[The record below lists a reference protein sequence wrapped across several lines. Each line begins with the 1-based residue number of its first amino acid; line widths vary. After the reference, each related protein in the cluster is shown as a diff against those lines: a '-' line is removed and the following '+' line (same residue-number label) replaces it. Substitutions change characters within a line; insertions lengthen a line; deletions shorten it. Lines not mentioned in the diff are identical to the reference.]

1 MMVFRNLTIRA
12 RIGLTMAFLAVLL
25 GITGVLG
32 LYGMTRSNDSTR
44 EIFTNQMPSAVNVA
58 VSEMFAAR
66 ERLALDRAALLAGT
80 PDSAAAVERSRAM
93 RVQSDAW
100 WQKYLALP
108 RGADEDRLAQE
119 VAARRKVLQDS
130 CDAFGSA
137 VAAGDHDRIGEG
149 AKQLQ
154 ARYNELAVAGE
165 ALRTFQFT
173 DAQARFDRAESV
185 FETMR
190 VLSIVVLVAGI
201 GAAVLSWLTL
211 SRAIGRPIADALAHF
226 DAISAGDLRRP
237 IVVDRRDEMG
247 QLLEGL
253 ARMQRGLVDTVR
265 TVRGGSESIATAARQ
280 IAAGNIDLSS
290 RTEEQ
295 AAALQETASSME
307 QLTGTVKQ
315 NADNARQASSLAAN
329 ASEIA
334 NKGNTVVG
342 QVVGTMGEINDSSA
356 KIADIIAI
364 IEGIAFQTNILALN
378 AAVEAARAGEEGRGF
393 AVVAG
398 EVRSLAQRSSSAAK
412 EIKALIDASV
422 ERIRTGSTL
431 VDEAGRTMSDVIGAV
446 QRVTDIMG
454 EIAAASEEQSG
465 GIDQVARAVAQMD
478 EVTQQNA
485 ALVEEA
491 AAAAQSLDEQ
501 AARLRE
507 TAAVFQLDDETARAG
522 TAVAVAARHAPRAAA
537 APPALPRA
545 SNATPRRNARPPR
558 CRRASLSPHR
568 PRPRRLRRPPAA
580 TTGRRSDRRAP
591 CIYPHLVTNDAR
603 DQRASSFQRWTKC
616 DSADDRSCVV
626 TCSAR
631 RPSTETQERAA
642 CTSCSRA
649 RRTGMSV
656 RDCEK
661 NL

>member
-1 MMVFRNLTIRA
+1 MVFRNLTIRA

-25 GITGVLG
+25 GVTGVLG
-32 LYGMTRSNDSTR
+32 LYGMARSNDSTR
-44 EIFTNQMPSAVNVA
+44 EIFTNQMPSAVDVG
-58 VSEMFAAR
+58 VSEIFAAR
-66 ERLALDRAALLAGT
+66 ERLALDRAALLSGT
-80 PDSAAAVERSRAM
+80 PDAAAAIQRSREM
-93 RVQSDAW
+93 RAQSDAW

-108 RGADEDRLAQE
+108 RGPEEDRLAQD
-119 VAARRKVLQDS
+119 VATKRQALQRG
-130 CDAFGSA
+130 CDAFASIL
-137 VAAGDHDRIGEG
+137 AADQRDRIGDG

-154 ARYNELAVAGE
+154 ALYNDLSVSSE
-165 ALRTFQFT
+165 ALRNFQFT
-173 DAQARFDRAESV
+173 DGQAGFDRAESV
-185 FETMR
+185 YDMLR
-190 VLSIVVLVAGI
+190 VLSIVVLAAGF
-201 GAAVLSWLTL
+201 GAALLSWLTL

-226 DAISAGDLRRP
+226 DAIAAGDLRRP
-237 IVVDRRDEMG
+237 IVVQRRDEMG
-247 QLLEGL
+247 QLLDGL
-253 ARMQRGLVDTVR
+253 AKMQRGLVDTVR

-398 EVRSLAQRSSSAAK
+398 EVRSLAQRSSTAAK

-422 ERIRTGSTL
+422 ERIRSGSTL

-507 TAAVFQLDDETARAG
+507 TAAVFQLDEDAARAG
-522 TAVAVAARHAPRAAA
+522 AVTPVSARHAPRVSSAAVAVPVQAAA
-537 APPALPRA
+537 RDDRDAPPKRTAAAMPARKPVAA
-545 SNATPRRNARPPR
+545 SAVPAPT
-558 CRRASLSPHR
+558 
-568 PRPRRLRRPPAA
+568 PAA
-580 TTGRRSDRRAP
+580 ATAG
-591 CIYPHLVTNDAR
+591 
-603 DQRASSFQRWTKC
+603 
-616 DSADDRSCVV
+616 ADDW
-626 TCSAR
+626 
-631 RPSTETQERAA
+631 ETF
-642 CTSCSRA
+642 
-649 RRTGMSV
+649 
-656 RDCEK
+656 
-661 NL
+661 

>member
-1 MMVFRNLTIRA
+1 MVFRNLTIRA

-25 GITGVLG
+25 GVTGVLG
-32 LYGMTRSNDSTR
+32 LYGMTLANDSTR
-44 EIFTNQMPSAVNVA
+44 DIFTNQMPSAVDVSVA
-58 VSEMFAAR
+58 EIFAAR
-66 ERLALDRAALLAGT
+66 ERLALDRAALLVGT
-80 PDSAAAVERSRAM
+80 PDSAAAIERSRAM
-93 RVQSDAW
+93 RAQSDVW
-100 WQKYLALP
+100 WQKYLGLP
-108 RGADEDRLAQE
+108 RDAQEDRLAQD
-119 VAARRKVLQDS
+119 VAAKRKVLQGS
-130 CDAFGSA
+130 CDAFASSVA
-137 VAAGDHDRIGEG
+137 VGDRERIGEG

-154 ARYNELAVAGE
+154 TSFNELAVASE
-165 ALRTFQFT
+165 ALRNFQFT
-173 DAQARFDRAESV
+173 AGQASFDHAESV
-185 FETMR
+185 YGTLR
-190 VLSIVVLVAGI
+190 ALSIVALAAGI
-201 GAAVLSWLTL
+201 GAALLSWLTL
-211 SRAIGRPIADALAHF
+211 SRAIGRPIAEALAHF
-226 DAISAGDLRRP
+226 DAIAAGDLRQS
-237 IVVDRRDEMG
+237 IVVHRRDEMG
-247 QLLEGL
+247 QLLDGL
-253 ARMQRGLVDTVR
+253 AKMQRGLVDTVR

-315 NADNARQASSLAAN
+315 NADNARQASALAAN

-356 KIADIIAI
+356 RIADIIAI

-398 EVRSLAQRSSSAAK
+398 EVRSLAQRSSTAAK

-422 ERIRTGSTL
+422 ERIRSGSTL

-501 AARLRE
+501 AGRLRE
-507 TAAVFQLDDETARAG
+507 TASVFQLDDEAARPG
-522 TAVAVAARHAPRAAA
+522 AVAPVAARHASRAPAASVAVSAPAAARDDRDAPPKRTAAAMPARKPVTASAAPAAAPVAAA
-537 APPALPRA
+537 A
-545 SNATPRRNARPPR
+545 
-558 CRRASLSPHR
+558 
-568 PRPRRLRRPPAA
+568 
-580 TTGRRSDRRAP
+580 GG
-591 CIYPHLVTNDAR
+591 
-603 DQRASSFQRWTKC
+603 
-616 DSADDRSCVV
+616 DDW
-626 TCSAR
+626 
-631 RPSTETQERAA
+631 ETF
-642 CTSCSRA
+642 
-649 RRTGMSV
+649 
-656 RDCEK
+656 
-661 NL
+661 

>member
-1 MMVFRNLTIRA
+1 MVFRNLTIRA

-25 GITGVLG
+25 GVTGVLG
-32 LYGMTRSNDSTR
+32 LHGMTRSNDSTR
-44 EIFTNQMPSAVNVA
+44 EIYTNQMPSAVDVA
-58 VSEMFAAR
+58 MAEMFAAR

-80 PDSAAAVERSRAM
+80 PDSAAAIERSRAM
-93 RVQSDAW
+93 RTQSDAW

-108 RGADEDRLAQE
+108 RDADEDRLAQD
-119 VAARRKVLQDS
+119 VAARRKVLQSS
-130 CDAFGSA
+130 CDAFASA
-137 VAAGDHDRIGEG
+137 VAAGDHDRIGDG

-154 ARYNELAVAGE
+154 ARYTELATAGE
-165 ALRTFQFT
+165 ALRSAQFT
-173 DAQARFDRAESV
+173 NAQARFDQAESV

-190 VLSIVVLVAGI
+190 ALSVVVLLAGI

-211 SRAIGRPIADALAHF
+211 SRAIGRPIADALSHF
-226 DAISAGDLRRP
+226 DAIAAGDLRRP
-237 IVVDRRDEMG
+237 IVVNRRDEMG
-247 QLLEGL
+247 QMLEGL

-431 VDEAGRTMSDVIGAV
+431 VDEAGRTMSDVISAV

-465 GIDQVARAVAQMD
+465 GIDQVARAVTQMD

-491 AAAAQSLDEQ
+491 AAAAQSLEEQ

-507 TAAVFQLDDETARAG
+507 TAAVFQLDDGAARAG
-522 TAVAVAARHAPRAAA
+522 AAVAVAARHAPRAPSAPAAPAPAA
-537 APPALPRA
+537 ARVERDAAPKRA
-545 SNATPRRNARPPR
+545 A
-558 CRRASLSPHR
+558 
-568 PRPRRLRRPPAA
+568 AA
-580 TTGRRSDRRAP
+580 TTAP
-591 CIYPHLVTNDAR
+591 AR
-603 DQRASSFQRWTKC
+603 KPAAV
-616 DSADDRSCVV
+616 SAVPAPAPAAATAGGDDW
-626 TCSAR
+626 
-631 RPSTETQERAA
+631 ETF
-642 CTSCSRA
+642 
-649 RRTGMSV
+649 
-656 RDCEK
+656 
-661 NL
+661 

>member
-1 MMVFRNLTIRA
+1 MVFRNLTIRA

-25 GITGVLG
+25 GVTGVLG
-32 LYGMTRSNDSTR
+32 LYGMTRANDSTR
-44 EIFTNQMPSAVNVA
+44 EIFTNQMPSAVDVA
-58 VSEMFAAR
+58 VAEMFAAR
-66 ERLALDRAALLAGT
+66 ERLALDRAALLSGT
-80 PDSAAAVERSRAM
+80 PDSAVAIERSRAM
-93 RVQSDAW
+93 RTQSDAW

-108 RGADEDRLAQE
+108 RDADEDRLAQD
-119 VAARRKVLQDS
+119 VAAKRQALQRS
-130 CDAFGSA
+130 CDAFASIVGS
-137 VAAGDHDRIGEG
+137 DQRDRIGDG

-154 ARYNELAVAGE
+154 ASYTDLSVAGE
-165 ALRTFQFT
+165 ALRNFQFT
-173 DAQARFDRAESV
+173 AAKAGFDHAQSV
-185 FETMR
+185 YDTMR
-190 VLSIVVLVAGI
+190 VLSIVALAAGI
-201 GAAVLSWLTL
+201 GAALLSWLTL

-237 IVVDRRDEMG
+237 IVVHRRDEMG

-253 ARMQRGLVDTVR
+253 AKMQRGLVETVR

-315 NADNARQASSLAAN
+315 NADNARQASALAAN

-356 KIADIIAI
+356 RIADIIAI

-398 EVRSLAQRSSSAAK
+398 EVRSLAQRSSTAAK

-422 ERIRTGSTL
+422 ERIRSGSTL

-507 TAAVFQLDDETARAG
+507 TASVFQLDDEAARPG
-522 TAVAVAARHAPRAAA
+522 AVAPVAARHAARAPAAAVAGPAPAQQAAARDDRDAPPKRMAAATPARKPVAASAAPAA
-537 APPALPRA
+537 APV
-545 SNATPRRNARPPR
+545 
-558 CRRASLSPHR
+558 
-568 PRPRRLRRPPAA
+568 AA
-580 TTGRRSDRRAP
+580 GAG
-591 CIYPHLVTNDAR
+591 
-603 DQRASSFQRWTKC
+603 
-616 DSADDRSCVV
+616 ADDW
-626 TCSAR
+626 
-631 RPSTETQERAA
+631 ETF
-642 CTSCSRA
+642 
-649 RRTGMSV
+649 
-656 RDCEK
+656 
-661 NL
+661 